1 MSAGF
6 VNAKDNSAQQCS
18 PQDISPGQNTI
29 ACSSVHSRWLK
40 ASSLTNALMEAA

>member
-1 MSAGF
+1 MSAGL

-29 ACSSVHSRWLK
+29 AAAYIVAGLK
-40 ASSLTNALMEAA
+40 RLA